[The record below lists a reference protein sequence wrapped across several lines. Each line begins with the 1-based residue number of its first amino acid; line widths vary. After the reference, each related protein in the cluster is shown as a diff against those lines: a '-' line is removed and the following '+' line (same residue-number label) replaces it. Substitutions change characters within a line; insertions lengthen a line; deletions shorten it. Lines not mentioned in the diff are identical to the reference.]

1 MIVLQIQYT
10 NQKSDLNEIFKL
22 SRLNK
27 KYLIVLI

>member
-27 KYLIVLI
+27 NIQLF